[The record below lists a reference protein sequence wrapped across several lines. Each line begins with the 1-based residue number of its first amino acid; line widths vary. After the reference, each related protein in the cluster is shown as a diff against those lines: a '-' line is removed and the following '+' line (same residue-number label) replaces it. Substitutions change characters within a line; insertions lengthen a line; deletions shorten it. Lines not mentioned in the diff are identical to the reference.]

1 MLLVQDCEV
10 EYVTLGVIMMILLIR
25 FSACDSSD
33 GNMKDSTVKGYIVY
47 ITYPLSVI

>member
-10 EYVTLGVIMMILLIR
+10 EYVTLGVIMILLIR

-33 GNMKDSTVKGYIVY
+33 GNMKDSAVKGYIVY